1 MACRHTEFRVFKA
14 GDNETAKGIF
24 HLRDTS
30 WVDRT
35 KMLAVSCGG
44 DLSDRARPVVGFAR
58 LEVRDG
64 DLWAADFNWSDTGKA
79 YANEHPEF
87 SVVPTVMFDPED
99 KEATREFLGVVDLF
113 IVQDH
118 EAGQVRY
125 VVGLMAGDVVRRK
138 SGGPAMTVDG
148 VVDGGARVHCKWFD
162 AWNLREETIAVAE
175 LRCARAP
182 IGIDALIASPAGE
195 GVLKKA
201 ASVFD
206 GARWTGGQSPAG
218 PILGI
223 AGERG
228 GKAYEVSYVVDDNM
242 DDLGPAHLLGLFT
255 SALNQF
261 LARRPAG
268 SS

>member
-24 HLRDTS
+24 RLADTS
-30 WVDRT
+30 WVDRE
-35 KMLAVSCGG
+35 KMLAVSIGG
-44 DLSDRARPVVGFAR
+44 DLSDRARPVFGFAR

-64 DLWAADFNWSDTGKA
+64 DLWAVDFSWSEAGKA
-79 YANEHPEF
+79 YASEHPEF
-87 SVVPTVMFDPED
+87 SIVPTVMFD
-99 KEATREFLGVVDLF
+99 EATREILRVLDLF

-138 SGGPAMTVDG
+138 SGGPAMTVNG
-148 VVDGGARVHCKWFD
+148 VVDGGARARCKWFD

-175 LRCARAP
+175 LKCARAP
-182 IGIDALIASPAGE
+182 IGIDALTTTPAGE
-195 GVLKKA
+195 AVLKKA

-206 GARWTGGQSPAG
+206 GARWTRGESPAG

-228 GKAYEVSYVVDDNM
+228 GEAYEVSYVVDDNM
-242 DDLGPAHLLGLFT
+242 DDLGPSHLLGLFT